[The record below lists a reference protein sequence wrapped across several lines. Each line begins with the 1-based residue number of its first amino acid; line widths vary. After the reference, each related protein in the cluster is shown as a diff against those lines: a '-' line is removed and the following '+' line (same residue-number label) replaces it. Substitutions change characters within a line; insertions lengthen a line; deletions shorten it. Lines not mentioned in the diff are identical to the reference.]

1 MEMCEEIMW
10 IYDVKILDVSGVP
23 HCFFLSNY
31 MILYV
36 AVGQNVRIHLSIYL
50 FFLYLGQE
58 QMMRNVISVSVE
70 RD

>member
-23 HCFFLSNY
+23 HCLFLSNY

-50 FFLYLGQE
+50 FF
-58 QMMRNVISVSVE
+58 
-70 RD
+70 